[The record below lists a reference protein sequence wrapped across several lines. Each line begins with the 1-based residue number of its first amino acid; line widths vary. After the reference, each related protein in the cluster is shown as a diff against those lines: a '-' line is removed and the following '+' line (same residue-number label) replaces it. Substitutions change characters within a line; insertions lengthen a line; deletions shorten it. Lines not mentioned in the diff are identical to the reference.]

1 MALSLQRSLLSLN
14 PCFLSCKHNIAFLVP
29 KSTALHCILQQYSN
43 KAHGASADS
52 AAGLVGSWGYVRLAG
67 IGTACHVAVFNQDC
81 RLRVTSTH
89 GNGKVLPITSIS
101 QQFAL
106 QLNWCLSILENFQ
119 LENFSRLGKV
129 SAEWGN
135 RNCSYSCWDFAVYQG
150 KGGEG
155 NVEGKLGLIYT
166 PWRR

>member
-1 MALSLQRSLLSLN
+1 MASALQRSLLSSLN

-52 AAGLVGSWGYVRLAG
+52 AAGLVGRLAG
-67 IGTACHVAVFNQDC
+67 IGTACQVAVFNQGC
-81 RLRVTSTH
+81 RLRVTSAH

-106 QLNWCLSILENFQ
+106 QLN
-119 LENFSRLGKV
+119 
-129 SAEWGN
+129 
-135 RNCSYSCWDFAVYQG
+135 
-150 KGGEG
+150 
-155 NVEGKLGLIYT
+155 
-166 PWRR
+166 